1 MSTLKVN
8 TIQNTSGGSSSTP
21 EQIEQGRAKIWCTYN
36 GSTNSIIDSFS
47 MSSVTDNGTGDFTFN
62 YSVTV
67 SNPCPLVMTVTRS
80 NQTTGSTPPGVR
92 SPSGHTDAAAGV
104 TSTSLRILHR
114 PTSSAQDG
122 NFYAIAVFGD

>member
-21 EQIEQGRAKIWCTYN
+21 EQIEQGRAKIWCTYDGVN
-36 GSTNSIIDSFS
+36 NTIINSFS
-47 MSSVTDNGTGDFTFN
+47 TSSVTDNGTGDFTFN
-62 YSVTV
+62 YSVTL
-67 SNPCPLVMTVTRS
+67 SNPCPLVMTITRS
-80 NQTTGSTPPGVR
+80 NQTSGSTPPGVR
-92 SPSGHTDAAAGV
+92 SPSSHTDANSSV